1 VLLWPLPLVAIAA
14 LAAASCGRCLVANV
28 VEKREVE
35 SVWREESQREG
46 GDAEKREREGLSGCA
61 RVWGGGLIYSLWFLH
76 QDLCHIFSGHS
87 LDAC

>member
-1 VLLWPLPLVAIAA
+1 VLLWPLPLVAIAV

-61 RVWGGGLIYSLWFLH
+61 RV
-76 QDLCHIFSGHS
+76 
-87 LDAC
+87 